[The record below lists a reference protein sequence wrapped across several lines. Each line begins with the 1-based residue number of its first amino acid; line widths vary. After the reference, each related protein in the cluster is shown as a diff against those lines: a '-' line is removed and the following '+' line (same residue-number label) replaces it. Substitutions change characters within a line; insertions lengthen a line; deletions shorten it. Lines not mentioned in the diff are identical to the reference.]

1 MKESILVDVIIN
13 LPVRKIYTYKVE
25 KKISIGTIIIVPFGY
40 NNEEVYAITITDT
53 YKKRQNFPIKN
64 AISIS
69 SSNSLFSASQIR
81 FLKWASQYYLVP
93 LPKIINSI
101 IPNKIFEIKKGSK
114 EILIKNK
121 QVIKDLKPR
130 LNLERSDKYLQLL
143 VNNIKPYKD
152 KDSVI
157 LILTPNLYK
166 SFEFKDFLEKKYGK
180 ICLLYNS
187 KLSNNEKKRAW
198 SKVIKEKKLIII
210 GVKSA
215 IFLPFKSLDKI
226 LILDEN
232 DHLYKEND
240 RVLRYN
246 ARDCSIMLSKIHN
259 CKIELISDSPSIES
273 IHNVKSKKYNLINYI
288 DQNNLKPKLKNITV
302 INSIE
307 KKIKKKIQGIIS
319 DELLEIIENYINKN
333 KRIVIITP
341 YISDI
346 ENIKDQL
353 IFKNQ
358 FLKIKS
364 VTKYDF
370 NSKKRIYTT
379 IKDLKDKNLIIGN
392 HLLFN
397 NLTSV
402 NTEIIILLD
411 PDKISRKTSFKS
423 NEAYFQIIYK
433 AVQIISTNQGKK
445 LIIQLKEVNNKTL
458 KYGIYLDYKGFIK
471 GEMIERKTFQYS
483 PYYKVIKIEIA
494 EKNNKKLD
502 EIGNRIFKK
511 LNFKFKNIIISN
523 SGLKNKGERLFYEI
537 IFKINNN
544 KDLSKNKKSIFEEL
558 EQITKKSQLSNY
570 LFTIDVDP

>member
-13 LPVRKIYTYKVE
+13 LPVRKIYTYRIKQ
-25 KKISIGTIIIVPFGY
+25 KISIGTIIIVPFGY
-40 NNEEVYAITITDT
+40 NNEEVYAITITNT
-53 YKKRQNFPIKN
+53 YKKRLNFPVKN

-69 SSNSLFSASQIR
+69 SINSLFSASQIR

-114 EILIKNK
+114 EILFKNN
-121 QVIKDLKPR
+121 QVNKELKPR

-143 VNNIKPYKD
+143 FNNIKPFKD

-166 SFEFKDFLEKKYGK
+166 SFEYKDFLEKKYGE

-187 KLSNNEKKRAW
+187 KLSNNEKKRLW
-198 SKVIKEKKLIII
+198 SKVIKEKRLIII

-215 IFLPFKSLDKI
+215 IFLPFKSLNKI

-273 IHNVKSKKYNLINYI
+273 IHNVKTKKYNLINYI
-288 DQNNLKPKLKNITV
+288 KQNNFKPRIKNITV
-302 INSIE
+302 INSLE
-307 KKIKKKIQGIIS
+307 KKIKRKIEGIIS
-319 DELLEIIENYINKN
+319 DELLEIIENYINEN

-346 ENIKDQL
+346 ENIKNQL
-353 IFKNQ
+353 ILKNQ
-358 FLKIKS
+358 YLKVKS

-370 NSKKRIYTT
+370 ESKKRIYAM
-379 IKDLKDKNLIIGN
+379 IKDLKNKNLIIGN
-392 HLLFN
+392 HSLLSN
-397 NLTSV
+397 ISSLDTDL
-402 NTEIIILLD
+402 IILLD
-411 PDKISRKTSFKS
+411 PDKISRKISYKS

-433 AVQIISTNQGKK
+433 AVQIISSNKEK
-445 LIIQLKEVNNKTL
+445 NLIIQLKEVNNKTL
-458 KYGIYLDYKGFIK
+458 KYGIYLDYKNFIK
-471 GEMIERKTFQYS
+471 DEMEERKTFKYS
-483 PYYKVIKIEIA
+483 PYYKIVKIEIS

-502 EIGNRIFKK
+502 EVGNSIFKK
-511 LNFKFKNIIISN
+511 LNFKFKNMIISN
-523 SGLKNKGERLFYEI
+523 SGIKNKGDRFFYEI
-537 IFKINNN
+537 IFKINHN
-544 KDLSKNKKSIFEEL
+544 KDLSKKKKLIYKEIEL
-558 EQITKKSQLSNY
+558 IAKESQLSNY
-570 LFTIDVDP
+570 LLTIDVDP

>member
-152 KDSVI
+152 KDSVV
-157 LILTPNLYK
+157 LILTPNLFK

-273 IHNVKSKKYNLINYI
+273 IHNVKTKKYNLINYI
-288 DQNNLKPKLKNITV
+288 DKNNLKPKLKNITV

-379 IKDLKDKNLIIGN
+379 IKDLKNKNLIIGN

>member
-1 MKESILVDVIIN
+1 MILN
-13 LPVRKIYTYKVE
+13 R
-25 KKISIGTIIIVPFGY
+25 
-40 NNEEVYAITITDT
+40 
-53 YKKRQNFPIKN
+53 KKRIYNI
-64 AISIS
+64 
-69 SSNSLFSASQIR
+69 
-81 FLKWASQYYLVP
+81 
-93 LPKIINSI
+93 
-101 IPNKIFEIKKGSK
+101 
-114 EILIKNK
+114 
-121 QVIKDLKPR
+121 IKDLKPR

-198 SKVIKEKKLIII
+198 SKVIKEKRLIII

-273 IHNVKSKKYNLINYI
+273 IHNVKTKKYNLINYI

-302 INSIE
+302 INSLE

-319 DELLEIIENYINKN
+319 DELLEIIENYINEN

-353 IFKNQ
+353 ILKNQ

-364 VTKYDF
+364 ITKYDF
-370 NSKKRIYTT
+370 ESKKRIYNI
-379 IKDLKDKNLIIGN
+379 IKDLKNKNLIIGN
-392 HLLFN
+392 HSLFN
-397 NLTSV
+397 NLSSV

-433 AVQIISTNQGKK
+433 AVQIISTNQGKN
-445 LIIQLKEVNNKTL
+445 LIIQLKDVNNKTL

-483 PYYKVIKIEIA
+483 PYYKVIKIEIS

-502 EIGNRIFKK
+502 EVGNRIFKK

-523 SGLKNKGERLFYEI
+523 SGLKNKGDRLFYEI

-544 KDLSKNKKSIFEEL
+544 KDLIKNKKSIFEEL

-570 LFTIDVDP
+570 LLTIDVDP

>member
-152 KDSVI
+152 KDSVV

-273 IHNVKSKKYNLINYI
+273 IHNVKTKKYNLINYI
-288 DQNNLKPKLKNITV
+288 DKNNLKPKLKNITV

-319 DELLEIIENYINKN
+319 DELLEIIENYINEN

-433 AVQIISTNQGKK
+433 AVQIISTNQGKN
-445 LIIQLKEVNNKTL
+445 LIIQLKEANNKTL

-558 EQITKKSQLSNY
+558 EQITKKSQLNNY
-570 LFTIDVDP
+570 LLTIDVDP

>member
-152 KDSVI
+152 KDSVV
-157 LILTPNLYK
+157 LILTPNLFK

-273 IHNVKSKKYNLINYI
+273 IHNVKTKKYNLINYI
-288 DQNNLKPKLKNITV
+288 DKNNLKPKLKNITV

-319 DELLEIIENYINKN
+319 DELLEIIENYINEN

-353 IFKNQ
+353 IIKNQ
-358 FLKIKS
+358 YLKIKS

-370 NSKKRIYTT
+370 ESKKRIYTT
-379 IKDLKDKNLIIGN
+379 IKDLKNKNLIIGN
-392 HLLFN
+392 HSLFN

-523 SGLKNKGERLFYEI
+523 TGLKNKGDRLFYEI
-537 IFKINNN
+537 LFKINNN
-544 KDLSKNKKSIFEEL
+544 KDLSKKKKSIFEEV
-558 EQITKKSQLSNY
+558 EQITKESQLNNY
-570 LFTIDVDP
+570 LLTIDVDP

>member
-152 KDSVI
+152 KDSVV

-273 IHNVKSKKYNLINYI
+273 IHNVKTKKYNLINYI
-288 DQNNLKPKLKNITV
+288 DKNNLKPKLKNITV

-319 DELLEIIENYINKN
+319 DELLEIIENYINEN

-353 IFKNQ
+353 IIKNQ
-358 FLKIKS
+358 YLKIKS

-370 NSKKRIYTT
+370 ESKKRIYTT
-379 IKDLKDKNLIIGN
+379 IKDLKNKNLIIGN
-392 HLLFN
+392 HSLFN

>member
-1 MKESILVDVIIN
+1 MKESILVDVVIN
-13 LPVRKIYTYKVE
+13 LPVRKIYTYIVE

-53 YKKRQNFPIKN
+53 YKKRQNFPLKN

-69 SSNSLFSASQIR
+69 SSSLFSASQIR

-198 SKVIKEKKLIII
+198 SKVIKEKRLIII

-273 IHNVKSKKYNLINYI
+273 IHNVKTKKYNLINYI

-302 INSIE
+302 INSLE

-319 DELLEIIENYINKN
+319 DQLLEIIENYINEN

-353 IFKNQ
+353 ILKNQ

-364 VTKYDF
+364 ITKYDF
-370 NSKKRIYTT
+370 ESKKRIYNI
-379 IKDLKDKNLIIGN
+379 IKDLKNKNLIIGN
-392 HLLFN
+392 HSLFN
-397 NLTSV
+397 NLSSV

-433 AVQIISTNQGKK
+433 AVQIISTNQGKN
-445 LIIQLKEVNNKTL
+445 LIIQLKDVNNKTL

-483 PYYKVIKIEIA
+483 PYYKVIKIEIS

-523 SGLKNKGERLFYEI
+523 SGLKNKGDRLFYEI

-544 KDLSKNKKSIFEEL
+544 KDLIKNKKSIFEEL

-570 LFTIDVDP
+570 LLTIDVDP

>member
-152 KDSVI
+152 KDSVV

-273 IHNVKSKKYNLINYI
+273 IHNVKTKKYNLINYI
-288 DQNNLKPKLKNITV
+288 DKNNLKPKLKNITV

-319 DELLEIIENYINKN
+319 DELLEIIENYINEN

-353 IFKNQ
+353 IIKNQ
-358 FLKIKS
+358 YLKIKS

-370 NSKKRIYTT
+370 ESKKRIYTT
-379 IKDLKDKNLIIGN
+379 IKDLKNKNLIIGN
-392 HLLFN
+392 HSLFN

-483 PYYKVIKIEIA
+483 PYYKVIKIEIS

-537 IFKINNN
+537 IFKVNNN
-544 KDLSKNKKSIFEEL
+544 KDLRKNKKSIFEEL

>member
-152 KDSVI
+152 KDSVV
-157 LILTPNLYK
+157 LILTPNLFK

>member
-25 KKISIGTIIIVPFGY
+25 KKISIGTIIIVPFGH

-69 SSNSLFSASQIR
+69 TNNSLFSANQIR

-101 IPNKIFEIKKGSK
+101 IPKKIFEIKKVSK

-121 QVIKDLKPR
+121 QVIEDLKPR

-166 SFEFKDFLEKKYGK
+166 SFEFKGFLEKKYGK

-198 SKVIKEKKLIII
+198 LKVIKEKRLIII
-210 GVKSA
+210 GVKSV

-273 IHNVKSKKYNLINYI
+273 IHNVKTKKYNLINYI

-319 DELLEIIENYINKN
+319 NELLEIIENYINDN

-346 ENIKDQL
+346 ENIKGQL
-353 IFKNQ
+353 ILQNQ

-370 NSKKRIYTT
+370 ESKKRIYKT
-379 IKDLKDKNLIIGN
+379 IKDLKNKNLIIGN
-392 HLLFN
+392 HSLFN
-397 NLTSV
+397 NLTSI

-411 PDKISRKTSFKS
+411 PDKISRKTNFKS

-433 AVQIISTNQGKK
+433 AVQIISTNQRKN
-445 LIIQLKEVNNKTL
+445 LIIQLKDVNNKTL

-471 GEMIERKTFQYS
+471 GEMIERKTFQYP
-483 PYYKVIKIEIA
+483 PYYKVIKIEIS

-502 EIGNRIFKK
+502 EIGSRIFKK

-523 SGLKNKGERLFYEI
+523 TGLKNKGDRLFYEI

-544 KDLSKNKKSIFEEL
+544 KDLSKNKKSILEEL

-570 LFTIDVDP
+570 LLTIDVDP

>member
-152 KDSVI
+152 KDSVV

-273 IHNVKSKKYNLINYI
+273 IHNVKTKKYNLINYI
-288 DQNNLKPKLKNITV
+288 DKNNLKPKLKNITV

-319 DELLEIIENYINKN
+319 DELLEIIENYINDN

-483 PYYKVIKIEIA
+483 PYYKVIKIEIS

-523 SGLKNKGERLFYEI
+523 TGLKNKGDRLFYEI
-537 IFKINNN
+537 LFKINNN
-544 KDLSKNKKSIFEEL
+544 KDLSKKKKSIFEEV
-558 EQITKKSQLSNY
+558 EQITKESQLNNY
-570 LFTIDVDP
+570 LLTIDVDP